1 MDVPSGK
8 VKEYEAGAREV
19 DEVDEGVDAAG
30 ERERLGANIYEE
42 VARGVSGTF
51 WSSTT
56 PYLDGYEMSDAVS
69 VGDSTKVG
77 ECVALLLSMDPG
89 SLTAVPVWPTQPLL
103 SRVEVSMGYGA
114 YGSYRAI
121 RPCPSIDRGS
131 EPLAAM
137 GT

>member
-51 WSSTT
+51 
-56 PYLDGYEMSDAVS
+56 
-69 VGDSTKVG
+69 
-77 ECVALLLSMDPG
+77 
-89 SLTAVPVWPTQPLL
+89 
-103 SRVEVSMGYGA
+103 
-114 YGSYRAI
+114 
-121 RPCPSIDRGS
+121 
-131 EPLAAM
+131 
-137 GT
+137 